1 MHSQEAARYLISRS
15 SDSLN
20 RTIPML
26 RQFASRFKSF
36 RSHRADIR
44 QLEQMNDRE
53 LADIGIDRGDIASVV
68 RFGRR

>member
-1 MHSQEAARYLISRS
+1 
-15 SDSLN
+15 
-20 RTIPML
+20 ML
-26 RQFASRFKSF
+26 RQFASRIKTF

-44 QLEQMNDRE
+44 QLELMNDRE